1 MRAIEHSALGDL
13 HSSVSCMRM
22 AWTHR
27 PARAYPLTATH
38 DSVKP
43 VGAPESPAGAQQA
56 TRKRVSVPARAICTQ
71 ACAGAA
77 PRAKAPSE
85 CTRVRGGR
93 NENIIEI
100 TSITGNSE
108 IQKIVHHFT

>member
-43 VGAPESPAGAQQA
+43 VGAPESPAGSSRRPASAYRYLLVRFALRRVQGQHLVLRHPLSAQ
-56 TRKRVSVPARAICTQ
+56 
-71 ACAGAA
+71 G
-77 PRAKAPSE
+77 SE
-85 CTRVRGGR
+85 EAVM
-93 NENIIEI
+93 
-100 TSITGNSE
+100 
-108 IQKIVHHFT
+108 KI